1 MAPRRGGRPAPARVL
16 AAADRGPED
25 AEGAGGWLER
35 SRLLGTV
42 FGAAGLAV
50 VIGAFARKG
59 LAALDLNLVNFTFL
73 FLGLMVHGSPAAYGR
88 AVASGIAGITG
99 IVVQFPFYAGIL
111 GMMKAT
117 GLIERLAHLGA
128 GAGASFFLPA
138 TFLSAAVVNQ
148 FVPSGGAQWAV
159 QGPIAVRTA
168 FELGVPPERAVLAI
182 AWGDEWT
189 NMLQPFW
196 ALAVLG
202 VTRLA
207 VREILGYTALMM
219 ILTGP
224 FYLLALLVA

>member
-1 MAPRRGGRPAPARVL
+1 VLDGAPAHVP
-16 AAADRGPED
+16 AG
-25 AEGAGGWLER
+25 EGETGRLDR
-35 SRLLGTV
+35 SRLLGTL
-42 FGAAGLAV
+42 FGVAGVVVVVAAFVRRG
-50 VIGAFARKG
+50 FS
-59 LAALDLNLVNFTFL
+59 ALDLNLVNFTFL
-73 FLGLMVHGSPAAYGR
+73 FLGLLVHGSPSAYGR
-88 AVASGIAGITG
+88 AVASGISGTAG

-111 GMMKAT
+111 GLMKST
-117 GLIERLAHLGA
+117 GLIEKLAHLGA
-128 GAGASFFLPA
+128 GAGAAWFLPA

-159 QGPIAVRTA
+159 QGPIAVRA
-168 FELGVPPERAVLAI
+168 AAELGVPPERAVLAI

-219 ILTGP
+219 FLTGP
-224 FYLLALLVA
+224 FYLIALLMA